1 MAEFMTWI
9 ISAHGFGLSFDAV
22 GDWRNCTW
30 QVNDA
35 PAFSPGG
42 IALPWH
48 DQSGLA
54 LRGRRRSFDNEATF
68 IAGGGDDVAAKTRS
82 PETWMQEAYPRRK

>member
-9 ISAHGFGLSFDAV
+9 VSAHGFGLSFDAV

-48 DQSGLA
+48 DQSGLT
-54 LRGRRRSFDNEATF
+54 LQRSAPVPWQRDDI

>member
-30 QVNDA
+30 QINDT

-42 IALPWH
+42 IALP
-48 DQSGLA
+48 
-54 LRGRRRSFDNEATF
+54 
-68 IAGGGDDVAAKTRS
+68 
-82 PETWMQEAYPRRK
+82 